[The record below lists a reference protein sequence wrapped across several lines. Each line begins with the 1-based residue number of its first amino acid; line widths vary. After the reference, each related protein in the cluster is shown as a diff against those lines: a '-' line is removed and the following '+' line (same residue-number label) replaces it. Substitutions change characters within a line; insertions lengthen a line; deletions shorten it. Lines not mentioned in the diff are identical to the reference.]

1 MKVTFARSALAI
13 LFAIA
18 ALAQSRATDPQ
29 FAHMVYFKLKESTG
43 DAKEK
48 LVVGCKEFL
57 SEHEGTVY
65 FAAGVLAEDM
75 KRDVNDRD
83 FDVSLHI
90 VFKNKAAHDKYHSH
104 PRHTKFIEEYSDLW
118 EGVRVFDSYLAS
130 AKRSDRPE
138 EGAQRIPL
146 PDPAAF
152 FAGMIKG
159 KVVAKR
165 ERQVVVLVDKVTR
178 EWRTNRAKD
187 SRALV
192 GKRVL
197 VASGRPDAHHR
208 FVAGLE
214 VGKTV
219 ELDVAHKQGE
229 VLTILEL
236 TAEQRERYRNSLVSV
251 SSRRV
256 IVRVH
261 ASACFRRHAKA

>member
-1 MKVTFARSALAI
+1 MRMTFVRSSLAI
-13 LFAIA
+13 LIA
-18 ALAQSRATDPQ
+18 VAVLAQSHAADPQ

-48 LVVGCKEFL
+48 LVVGCKKLL

-83 FDVSLHI
+83 FDVSLHL
-90 VFKNKAAHDKYHSH
+90 VFKNKAAHDTYHSH
-104 PRHTKFIEEYSDLW
+104 PRHTKFIEEYSDMW
-118 EGVRVFDSYLAS
+118 ESVRVFDSYLAS
-130 AKRSDRPE
+130 AKRPDRPE
-138 EGAQRIPL
+138 GGAQRIPL

-165 ERQVVVLVDKVTR
+165 ERQAVVLVEKVTR

-187 SRALV
+187 SQALV
-192 GKRVL
+192 GQRVL
-197 VASGRPDAHHR
+197 VAGGTSDRIQR
-208 FVAGLE
+208 FVASLKVE
-214 VGKTV
+214 ETV
-219 ELDVAHKQGE
+219 ELDVANREGE

-236 TAEQRERYRNSLVSV
+236 TAEQRERVPN
-251 SSRRV
+251 
-256 IVRVH
+256 
-261 ASACFRRHAKA
+261 

>member
-1 MKVTFARSALAI
+1 MRVILTRFVLII
-13 LFAIA
+13 LFFVAMLGPSQA
-18 ALAQSRATDPQ
+18 ADPQ
-29 FAHMVYFKLKESTG
+29 FAHMVYFKLKESSG

-57 SEHEGTVY
+57 SDHEGTVY

-75 KRDVNDRD
+75 NRDVNDRD
-83 FDVSLHI
+83 FDVSLHL

-118 EGVRVFDSYLAS
+118 ESVRVFDSYLAS
-130 AKRSDRPE
+130 AKGADRPE

-152 FAGMIKG
+152 FAGMIEG

-165 ERQVVVLVDKVTR
+165 EGQVVVLVDKVTR
-178 EWRTNRAKD
+178 EWRTNRAKN
-187 SRALV
+187 SQALV

-197 VASGRPDAHHR
+197 VAGGRSDAIHR

-214 VGKTV
+214 VGETV

-236 TAEQRERYRNSLVSV
+236 TADQRERVP
-251 SSRRV
+251 
-256 IVRVH
+256 
-261 ASACFRRHAKA
+261 K